1 MTPST
6 CKNVL
11 GVFVSVGIADN
22 PTAVVDVTT
31 RVHLTRTVEVTV
43 KVRRVPPVGIVDS
56 IIMDVTIRANV
67 VRIVVADVVDTVR
80 RARLNF
86 SWCKIYPVGMCI
98 NPYIS
103 ICISSIFNIIRYII
117 VSIIRREK

>member
-6 CKNVL
+6 CKSVL

-43 KVRRVPPVGIVDS
+43 KVRRAPPVGIRDTVKAVVAAD
-56 IIMDVTIRANV
+56 ITIRINE
-67 VRIVVADVVDTVR
+67 VRTAVISTAR
-80 RARLNF
+80 RAKV
-86 SWCKIYPVGMCI
+86 KISLGVNAIP
-98 NPYIS
+98 
-103 ICISSIFNIIRYII
+103 
-117 VSIIRREK
+117 

>member
-6 CKNVL
+6 CKSVL

-43 KVRRVPPVGIVDS
+43 KVRRAPPVGILNT
-56 IIMDVTIRANV
+56 MKDVVAADITIRSNE
-67 VRIVVADVVDTVR
+67 VRTAVISTAR
-80 RARLNF
+80 RA
-86 SWCKIYPVGMCI
+86 KIKISLGI
-98 NPYIS
+98 NAIP
-103 ICISSIFNIIRYII
+103 
-117 VSIIRREK
+117 

>member
-6 CKNVL
+6 CKSVL

-43 KVRRVPPVGIVDS
+43 KVRRAPPVGIRDTQIAADS
-56 IIMDVTIRANV
+56 TIRTHKTCKAV
-67 VRIVVADVVDTVR
+67 DVVADVR
-80 RARLNF
+80 RAKV
-86 SWCKIYPVGMCI
+86 KISLGVNAIP
-98 NPYIS
+98 
-103 ICISSIFNIIRYII
+103 
-117 VSIIRREK
+117 